1 MRQLFFCLMLM
12 VSLTAY
18 ANDAQRL
25 KQASFPAKVAGL
37 ANWLWSLLWNS
48 L

>member
-12 VSLTAY
+12 VSLTAH

-37 ANWLWSLLWNS
+37 ALKNQAVFNYL
-48 L
+48 